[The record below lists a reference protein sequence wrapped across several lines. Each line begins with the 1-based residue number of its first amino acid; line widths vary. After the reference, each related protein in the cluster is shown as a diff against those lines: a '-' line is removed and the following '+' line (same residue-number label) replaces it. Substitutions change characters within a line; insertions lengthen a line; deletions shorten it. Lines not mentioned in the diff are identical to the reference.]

1 MADRIT
7 RDELRTLVDH
17 GEATVVEALG
27 VDHFNQGHIP
37 GAIQI
42 DYERVAQQA
51 PDRLPDKDAAIEQFE
66 VASRV
71 NPLDPAIVVYCASE
85 PCPNSDIAA
94 NKLVALGYSDVREY
108 AEGKAGWVE
117 AGLPLES
124 GVGATV

>member
-17 GEATVVEALG
+17 GEATVVEGLG

-51 PDRLPDKDAAIEQFE
+51 PDRLPDKDA
-66 VASRV
+66 
-71 NPLDPAIVVYCASE
+71 AIVVYCASE